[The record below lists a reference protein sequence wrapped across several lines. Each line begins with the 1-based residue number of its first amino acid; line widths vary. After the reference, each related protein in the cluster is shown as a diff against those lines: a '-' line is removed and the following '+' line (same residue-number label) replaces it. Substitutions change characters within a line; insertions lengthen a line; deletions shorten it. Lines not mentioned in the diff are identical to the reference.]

1 MKKKYFNIISLFIVL
16 LASNLLSKN
25 GVAVIKEILGEKDN
39 RVIIVIDAGHGG
51 FDPGKIGI
59 NKALEKDINLSI
71 SKKLKGYLEQKGIK
85 VIMTREEDKG
95 LHDENTGDKKRADM
109 RKRVSII
116 NESDALIAV
125 SIHQNSFTAESSKG
139 FQAFYYQNSVEGK
152 LLAETLQEKAK
163 DTLKDGNRREAKSNQ
178 SYYMLK
184 NTRCPLVI
192 VECGF
197 LSNWTEA
204 KLLCDEEYQK
214 KVAWAIHLG
223 ILEYLNLK
231 AADLNTLN

>member
-1 MKKKYFNIISLFIVL
+1 MKKRYFNIICLFIVL

-25 GVAVIKEILGEKDN
+25 GVAVIREILGEKEN
-39 RVIIVIDAGHGG
+39 SVTIVIDPGHGG

-95 LHDENTGDKKRADM
+95 LHGENAGDKKRADM

-139 FQAFYYQNSVEGK
+139 FQVFYYQNSVEGK
-152 LLAETLQEKAK
+152 LLAETLQEKTK
-163 DTLKDGNRREAKSNQ
+163 DTLKDGNKREARPNQ

-184 NTRCPLVI
+184 NTKCPLVI

-204 KLLCDEEYQK
+204 NLLCEEEYQK
-214 KVAWAIHLG
+214 KIAWAIHLG
-223 ILEYLNLK
+223 LLEYLNLK
-231 AADLNTLN
+231 AADLNALN